1 MKSFSDMNIKEHI
14 EKMKIIQRDLLEFVE
29 KESNTEENYENFI
42 KIINDHKI
50 IEDQHKFQS
59 VLRLISQI
67 GNEHRRVYDFIYKI
81 ERILEHFKKD
91 ITKHF
96 SNSEIFKIFENNK
109 RILLFLIQE
118 KVIIIDEYVVSRI
131 TSNKY
136 YEKDYPEYFA
146 PEIKDFLTDEFIMKY
161 SNQNKCL
168 KNEDFIN
175 KIKKEIPEDFYNKRK
190 EGENDSFLCSLIRKD
205 DGKEFG
211 VYINRHNLSFDST
224 IEESI
229 FETNPLLMNK
239 KNIELIEYASFFGS
253 NEIIKYIEING
264 EVELTSS
271 IWRFAIHSENA
282 ELIKY
287 LEDKNISPPLNDYE
301 TILRESIKCHHN
313 DVANYIIYNLISE
326 EDLQNNIENKYYNN
340 LYRYAVEYDNYCFF
354 PENIKNKNLFFYL
367 CLFNYYTL
375 VKIYLEEGNIDINSQ
390 NI

>member
-253 NEIIKYIEING
+253 IEI
-264 EVELTSS
+264 
-271 IWRFAIHSENA
+271 
-282 ELIKY
+282 
-287 LEDKNISPPLNDYE
+287 
-301 TILRESIKCHHN
+301 
-313 DVANYIIYNLISE
+313 
-326 EDLQNNIENKYYNN
+326 
-340 LYRYAVEYDNYCFF
+340 
-354 PENIKNKNLFFYL
+354 
-367 CLFNYYTL
+367 
-375 VKIYLEEGNIDINSQ
+375 VK
-390 NI
+390 